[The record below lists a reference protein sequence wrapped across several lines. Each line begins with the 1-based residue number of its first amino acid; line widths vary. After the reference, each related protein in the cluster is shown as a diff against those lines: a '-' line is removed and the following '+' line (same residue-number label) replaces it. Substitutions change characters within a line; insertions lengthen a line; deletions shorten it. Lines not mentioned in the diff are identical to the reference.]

1 MSVKDVKNYY
11 DEVSQQY
18 QDMLSEIHDFEE
30 LAMNNMFEPERLDA
44 IKQTIQPL
52 MRNYEMISYV
62 MFLLNKPNKKK
73 KHRKYENMMR
83 SKVNSIP
90 KECTKDGVKG
100 TNSGVIRELNEQKNK
115 LKNSL

>member
-18 QDMLSEIHDFEE
+18 QDMLPEIHDFEE

-44 IKQTIQPL
+44 IMQTIQPL

-73 KHRKYENMMR
+73 KHKKYENMMR

-90 KECTKDGVKG
+90 KECTKDGVKE